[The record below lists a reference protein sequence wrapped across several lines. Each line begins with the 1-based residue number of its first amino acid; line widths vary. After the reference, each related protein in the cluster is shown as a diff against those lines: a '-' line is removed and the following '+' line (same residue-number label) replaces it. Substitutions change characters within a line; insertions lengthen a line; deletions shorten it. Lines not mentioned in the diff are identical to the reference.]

1 MACCGMPRIPTHVV
15 AGPLGVGKT
24 TTLLSLFR
32 HRAPGERWAVV
43 VNEFG
48 SVGIDGAVLSA
59 DGAVAV
65 KEIAGGCVCCVAGP
79 ALRAALVQ
87 VLRQQRPDRLF
98 VEPTGLAHPAAI
110 VDLLRSPGL
119 AEHVEPRGVI
129 VLLDPRRLRPADPLF
144 RDLVSAADVLVG
156 HRADECTEAQLDAFR
171 AFAAS
176 LWPPPARV
184 VVASHGALPAE
195 VLDAI
200 PLERPRVRGL
210 HPLPSLQ
217 ELGLVWPPEVVFDA
231 TSLTEALQRLARPGG
246 PLPAGVERAKG
257 LFHTTR
263 GWWLVNATAERI
275 ATEPVGWRRDSRV
288 ELISAG
294 PIDRPTVEAVFSTAL
309 RGNGERPKV

>member
-1 MACCGMPRIPTHVV
+1 MPRIPAHVV

-32 HRAPGERWAVV
+32 HRPPGERWAVV

-48 SVGIDGAVLSA
+48 RVGIDGAVLA
-59 DGAVAV
+59 DDGAVAV

-79 ALRAALVQ
+79 ALRTALVQ
-87 VLRQQRPDRLF
+87 ILRQQRPDRLF

-119 AEHVEPRGVI
+119 VEHVEARGVI

-144 RDLVSAADVLVG
+144 RDLVAAADVLVG
-156 HRADECTEAQLDAFR
+156 HRADECSDEQLDAFR

-176 LWPPPARV
+176 LWPPPAQV
-184 VVASHGALPAE
+184 VVASHGALPAS
-195 VLDAI
+195 VLGAI
-200 PLERPRVRGL
+200 ALDRPRPPGL
-210 HPLPSLQ
+210 HPLPALQ
-217 ELGLVWPPEVVFDA
+217 EHGLVWPPEVVFDA
-231 TSLTEALQRLARPGG
+231 DGLVRALQGLVRPGG
-246 PLPAGVERAKG
+246 VLPAGVERAKG

-263 GWWLVNATAERI
+263 GWWLVHAGVDRI

-294 PIDRPTVEAVFSTAL
+294 PIDGPAVADVFSAVV
-309 RGNGERPKV
+309 RGDRPATGV